1 MIIGNRIFKD
11 HTYIMGILNLT
22 PDSFSDGGKF
32 NSTDT
37 ALKHVEK
44 MILEGADIIDVGGE
58 STRPGYKKISDSEET
73 ERVCSIIEKI
83 KSCFDIPV
91 SIDTY
96 KHTVAENAIKSGADL
111 INDIYGFRYNN
122 GKMAQTAVK
131 YNKPACLMH
140 NRDNTD
146 YKDFLSDVT
155 EDLRESIR
163 IAKNAGLSD
172 DMIILDPGIGFAKS
186 LQQNLLLT
194 NNLEALHTLGFPLLY
209 GASRKSMIGLSLD
222 LPVSERLEG
231 TLATTVLAVLKNC
244 LFVRVHDIKEN
255 KRVIM
260 MTEKITGRM

>member
-163 IAKNAGLSD
+163 IAKN
-172 DMIILDPGIGFAKS
+172 
-186 LQQNLLLT
+186 
-194 NNLEALHTLGFPLLY
+194 
-209 GASRKSMIGLSLD
+209 
-222 LPVSERLEG
+222 V
-231 TLATTVLAVLKNC
+231 
-244 LFVRVHDIKEN
+244 
-255 KRVIM
+255 
-260 MTEKITGRM
+260 